1 MVITAVSHA
10 GNNSEGE
17 QLQRYHREFREFDTP
32 WIAYHLIMALNRI
45 MEEVVCTYDTSSLN
59 FEVRCDE

>member
-1 MVITAVSHA
+1 M
-10 GNNSEGE
+10 
-17 QLQRYHREFREFDTP
+17 QRYHREFREFDTP

-45 MEEVVCTYDTSSLN
+45 MEEVVCTYDTSSVN